1 MQEARSAN
9 SPKRV
14 RVAES
19 DLGEDDGGDSIE
31 VDCEVLYV
39 TSPERDSA
47 DENTRH
53 TTAVSASAPSGGR
66 QPTSRNIPAGYM
78 NKFKSQVMTAR
89 DALSALGPAEE
100 VRGAFQEGM
109 QLTQNNGD
117 PGFATEPHGCPA
129 PAGRSTHGGYPTNA
143 TSWSPSHS
151 KTISSDRHAPAV
163 EGLDQAAS
171 LKPLAGRN
179 MNQTGSPFM
188 ESPSSTGQIT
198 TMNFT
203 NTTPNPIGNH
213 GQVISPSKPQEG
225 ENSLHNSN
233 SISRLVNSSLDNA
246 PETSQAERTYHSLTA
261 QIAAQVSQTLS
272 PPNHQ
277 QPFADGVQASPL
289 DQTGDGIT
297 SPDDSGISE
306 GSYSPTSSENS
317 DSSNSLDRVANAPQ
331 GMEYPQNSSQN
342 GGDSQLPF
350 ERRFSQS
357 FNMAQTAAGHPPVP
371 VPRKTDQSRD
381 AESTR
386 PVPPGPP
393 SQNAWPN
400 GPPPPP
406 PAPPRALTQSQ
417 VLPSLP
423 ISQNLWPN
431 GPPPPPQRPPPASQN
446 AWQNGPPPPPPPPP
460 RALPQS
466 QGPPPPPV
474 SQNLWPNGPSTPST
488 STTSPYLS
496 ECMAKWP
503 SAAPSAHF
511 QSGFTRSTTTYVTPK
526 CMAKWP
532 STTSTGIISRPGST
546 TSPRLSI
553 MAKWPSAAPCAHF
566 QSEPGFARSITYVTP
581 KCMAKWPSATPSYSI
596 SQSWSTTSTTSTSSP
611 RIN

>member
-1 MQEARSAN
+1 MQEARSPN

-66 QPTSRNIPAGYM
+66 QPTSRHIPAGYM

-100 VRGAFQEGM
+100 VRGASQEGM

-151 KTISSDRHAPAV
+151 KTISSDRQAPAV

-188 ESPSSTGQIT
+188 ESPSSTGQTT
-198 TMNFT
+198 TMDIT
-203 NTTPNPIGNH
+203 NTTLNPIGNH
-213 GQVISPSKPQEG
+213 GQVISSSKPQEG

-261 QIAAQVSQTLS
+261 QIAAQISQTLG

-277 QPFADGVQASPL
+277 QLFADGVQASPL

-357 FNMAQTAAGHPPVP
+357 FNMAQTVAGHPPVP
-371 VPRKTDQSRD
+371 VPRRTGQSRD

-423 ISQNLWPN
+423 
-431 GPPPPPQRPPPASQN
+431 
-446 AWQNGPPPPPPPPP
+446 
-460 RALPQS
+460 
-466 QGPPPPPV
+466 
-474 SQNLWPNGPSTPST
+474 
-488 STTSPYLS
+488 YLS

-532 STTSTGIISRPGST
+532 SATSTGIISQPGST
-546 TSPRLSI
+546 ISPRLSKC
-553 MAKWPSAAPCAHF
+553 MAKWPSAAPSAHF
-566 QSEPGFARSITYVTP
+566 QSEPGFARSTTYVTP

-596 SQSWSTTSTTSTSSP
+596 SQSWSTTTTTTSTSSP
-611 RIN
+611 RIYSKSKLFCPSAISSHRQST